1 MSIPLAALRSSL
13 FVSCA
18 LGYLLTLGTPILSAQ
33 SPNTRALHVTVTDPL
48 NRFVTGLAKE
58 HFEVTENGVRR
69 NLAEFSD
76 PDASISLAVVSEVA
90 LPNLRGLIEPNDE
103 LIQTQS
109 IADAVRQLAA
119 SKKTRKALIIS
130 NAGNF
135 DAAQIPGGIQA
146 LQTDPS
152 IIAKTIVELRNQYL
166 LVFESSNPSAATEV
180 IVNQPR
186 GLPALKVN
194 RK

>member
-1 MSIPLAALRSSL
+1 MSIPLATLA
-13 FVSCA
+13 F
-18 LGYLLTLGTPILSAQ
+18 LLTLGTPILSAQ
-33 SPNTRALHVTVTDPL
+33 SPTTRALHLTVTDPL

-58 HFEVTENGVRR
+58 HFEVAENGVRR
-69 NLAEFSD
+69 NLTEFWN
-76 PDASISLAVVSEVA
+76 PDSSISLAVVSEVA

-109 IADAVRQLAA
+109 IADALRQLAV
-119 SKKTRKALIIS
+119 SKKPRIALIVS
-130 NAGNF
+130 NATNF
-135 DAAQIPGGIQA
+135 NAAQIPGGIQV
-146 LQTDPS
+146 LQIDPN
-152 IIAKTIVELRNQYL
+152 IIAKAIVELRNQYQ
-166 LVFESSNPSAATEV
+166 LVFESTNPSAGIEV